1 MIAKVVLNTLTLMRV
16 KIGKVDKKELKGG
29 NIMHIHTMDENY
41 DYRMRRLV
49 EKFVQDY
56 EIEERE
62 PTALEDIIWKEYA
75 NGHYVS
81 IVGKDFSKQVID
93 LRYDTSFDRN
103 NKEKRIEHWAKTYWN
118 GKDGAYSLESFEI
131 IKLYTWDDIY
141 DRADGKGYG
150 DDELMAKDNARWNVR
165 NLAINNGYPDLE
177 ETECPEDM
185 VEFYC
190 EEFDI
195 LFNEDGNIV
204 EHSFEIE
211 KE

>member
-1 MIAKVVLNTLTLMRV
+1 MKYRMNIVIGNEITDHKVVFSLNC
-16 KIGKVDKKELKGG
+16 
-29 NIMHIHTMDENY
+29 NFFYDEEQY
-41 DYRMRRLV
+41 G
-49 EKFVQDY
+49 
-56 EIEERE
+56 
-62 PTALEDIIWKEYA
+62 

-103 NKEKRIEHWAKTYWN
+103 NKEKRIEHWAKAYWN

-150 DDELMAKDNARWNVR
+150 DDELTAKDNARWNVR